1 MAAQSVPDLVA
12 DMPPLL
18 RLLSETKGLAPDA
31 PEQRARANMRWEKER
46 LASDAASVEEALAA

>member
-18 RLLSETKGLAPDA
+18 RLLSEAKGLAPDA
-31 PEQRARANMRWEKER
+31 LEQRARMNMRWEQER
-46 LASDAASVEEALAA
+46 LASDAANVEEALAA